1 MAEADRHVGIL
12 GTGSYLPEKV
22 LTNADLERM
31 VDTTDEWITT
41 RTGIKERH
49 IAADD
54 ETVGD
59 MGAAA
64 ARQAL
69 ANAGIGPES
78 IDLIIV
84 ATITPDSYFP
94 STACQVQHKLGIKNV
109 PSFDLSAACSGF
121 VYGFSVAEQFIKGG
135 SAKHVLVVA
144 AEKLSAITDWSDRS
158 TCVLFGDGAGA
169 AVLGPVESGGIL
181 GTHLGADGSGGD
193 LLYCRAT
200 ASRSNGPHGGSPT
213 PSNTLQMQG
222 NVLFKHAVRLMTDAA
237 LTVIKP
243 LGLTAADIKLIIPH
257 QANSRILNAVAK
269 RLGIDPQ
276 TQLYLNL
283 EKRGNMSAA
292 STAIALAE
300 AVEEGRMKRGDI
312 ILLDAFGGGLTWGA
326 MAIQW

>member
-1 MAEADRHVGIL
+1 MTETGRHVGIL

-41 RTGIKERH
+41 RTGIKERR

-54 ETVGD
+54 ETASD

-64 ARQAL
+64 ARNAL
-69 ANAGIGPES
+69 ANASIGPDS
-78 IDLIIV
+78 IDMIIV
-84 ATITPDSYFP
+84 ATITPDNYFP
-94 STACQVQHKLGIKNV
+94 STACLLQHKLGISDV

-121 VYGFSVAEQFIKGG
+121 IYGVSVAKQFIRSGH
-135 SAKHVLVVA
+135 AEHVLVVA
-144 AEKLSAITDWSDRS
+144 SEKLSAITDWSDRS
-158 TCVLFGDGAGA
+158 TCILFGDGAGA
-169 AVLGPVESGGIL
+169 AVLGPVDNGGIL
-181 GTHLGADGSGGD
+181 GEHLGSDGSGGD

-200 ASRSNGPHGGSPT
+200 ASRVNGPHGVSPVAV
-213 PSNTLQMQG
+213 NTLQMQG

-243 LGLTAADIKLIIPH
+243 LGIKTDDIKLIIPH
-257 QANSRILNAVAK
+257 QANIRILNAVGK
-269 RLGIDPQ
+269 KLGIDAE

-300 AVEEGRMKRGDI
+300 AVEEGRVEKGDI

-326 MAIQW
+326 MVIQW